1 MAILRNTKTSTPI
14 PCRCLVGRSS
24 LADLVLESRR
34 ASNEHA
40 SIGWYENGW
49 FVRDLGS
56 SNGTL
61 VDGRP
66 LNARERIALRVGNL
80 VQFGSEAD
88 IWEVADVSAPAP
100 CAVHLGPQRSV
111 WGQRSLLVLP
121 DETNPQA
128 SIYFH
133 GGAWHVD
140 DGGLTVAPD
149 CGDIIELPSGYWRL
163 LLPDAPDTSA
173 FTAGYQLEIGKLEL
187 VFHVGSDALRTRL
200 IQGTNDTPLPARA
213 CLHSLH
219 LLAQIRRQNPGQN
232 GGWIGTAEIASLR
245 SCSPEKINVDV
256 HRLRR
261 LFEDA
266 GVHDAAR
273 IIERDGTKRLRI
285 GIERTKEIRE

>member
-1 MAILRNTKTSTPI
+1 MATLRNNTTSSLI

-24 LADLVLESRR
+24 LADLILGSRR

-61 VDGRP
+61 VDGKL
-66 LNARERIALRVGNL
+66 LNPRERVALRAGNT

-88 IWEVADVSAPAP
+88 TWEVVDVSAPAP
-100 CAVHLGPQRSV
+100 VAVQLGAQRLV

-121 DETNPQA
+121 DEAAPQA
-128 SIYFH
+128 SIYFND
-133 GGAWHVD
+133 GAWHVD
-140 DGGLTVAPD
+140 DGAVTISPD

-163 LLPDAPDTSA
+163 LLPDAPDTSG
-173 FTAGYQLEIGKLEL
+173 FTAGYQLDLGKLEL
-187 VFHVGSDALRTRL
+187 VFHVGGDNLRVRL
-200 IQGTNDTPLPARA
+200 VQGTNETELPARA
-213 CLHSLH
+213 CLQTLH
-219 LLAQIRRQNPGQN
+219 LLAQIRQQGPGQG
-232 GGWIGTAEIASLR
+232 GGWIGTADLASMR
-245 SCSPEKINVDV
+245 ACTPEKINVDV

-273 IIERDGTKRLRI
+273 IVERDGTKRLRI
-285 GIERTKEIRE
+285 GVERTAESR